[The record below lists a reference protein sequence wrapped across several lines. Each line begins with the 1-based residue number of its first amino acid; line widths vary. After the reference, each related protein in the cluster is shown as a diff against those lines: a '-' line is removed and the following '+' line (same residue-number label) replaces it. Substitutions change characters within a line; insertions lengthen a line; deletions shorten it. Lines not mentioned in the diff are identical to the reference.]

1 MILSFTALQLLGEWE
16 LAHRQASQAEFLASR
31 SHGAAP
37 TTSPGIAE
45 TAAELRAYADAA
57 FQRLLD
63 AQGFGE
69 LRPMPKTD

>member
-16 LAHRQASQAEFLASR
+16 HAHRQASQAEFWAAR
-31 SHGAAP
+31 SHGTAS

-45 TAAELRAYADAA
+45 TAAELRAFADAS
-57 FQRLLD
+57 FRRLLD
-63 AQGFGE
+63 AQAFGE